1 MKYTNEAIHKR
12 KVREYRIYQFISIMV
27 YILLFPLI
35 VYNVSLI
42 AQSILRPGQTPSFLG
57 IKTYVIISGSME
69 PNYNIGDIVVVQ
81 ETNPKTLKVGD
92 VISFREGENVVT
104 HRISRELKDGN
115 QRVFKTKGDNN
126 NTEDLWEVSMNS
138 IEGKVITA
146 IPAVGKITLML
157 QDKVAILFVI
167 LVFYAYIVRSHKIKL
182 RNELRKEKRLKYEKS
197 LKADYAY
204 NN

>member
-1 MKYTNEAIHKR
+1 MKYTNEAIYKR
-12 KVREYRIYQFISIMV
+12 KVREYRLYQFISILV
-27 YILLFPLI
+27 YIILFPLI
-35 VYNVSLI
+35 VYNVTLI
-42 AQSILRPGQTPSFLG
+42 AQSVMRPGQTPNFFG

-104 HRISRELKDGN
+104 HRISQDLKEDGK
-115 QRVFKTKGDNN
+115 RVFKTKGDNN
-126 NTEDLWEVSMNS
+126 NTEDNWSVSMNS
-138 IEGKVITA
+138 IEGKVVTA

-167 LVFYAYIVRSHKIKL
+167 LVFYAYIVRSHKIKI
-182 RNELRKEKRLKYEKS
+182 RNEIRKEKRLKYEKS
-197 LKADYAY
+197 VMKDYAY